1 MKVKLSEFNE
11 YLNEQ
16 VGQPYVIG
24 GQHTKLT
31 PDNYIKV
38 IERKETSAQNAEDA
52 IAYCK
57 NLFDNGA
64 SVLYAY
70 DCSGLG
76 MYYLQNVTNTYSHD
90 MSANGMMGEC
100 EKADEPKKGYWVF
113 RLNDG
118 KATHIG
124 YMVSDTEVIHA
135 KGRKFGVTKER
146 WKKSYWHVTGIPK
159 CIDFEEPEPP
169 EPEPPAPDPDPEP
182 TPEPPEPEPP
192 KPTPTIKIKVKG
204 SVRVREGNG
213 VLTKKI
219 KTVKNCLLPYC
230 GQAIES
236 PYWYM
241 TEVDGKDGYISSKP
255 KLTELVEVYDGT
267 K

>member
-1 MKVKLSEFNE
+1 MKKVKLSDFIE
-11 YLNEQ
+11 YLEKQ
-16 VGQPYVIG
+16 VGQPYLWG

-31 PDNYIKV
+31 PYTYVDI

-64 SVLYAY
+64 AVLYAY

-76 MYYLQNVTNTYSHD
+76 MYYLQNVTKTYSHD

-118 KATHIG
+118 RATHIG

-146 WKKSYWHVTGIPK
+146 WKKSYWHCVGIPK
-159 CIDFEEPEPP
+159 CIDFEE
-169 EPEPPAPDPDPEP
+169 
-182 TPEPPEPEPP
+182 PEPPEPEPP

-213 VLTKKI
+213 VLWKKI

-241 TEVDGKDGYISSKP
+241 TEVDGREGYISSKP

>member
-1 MKVKLSEFNE
+1 MKKVKLSDFIS
-11 YLNEQ
+11 YLESQ
-16 VGQPYVIG
+16 VGQPYLWG

-31 PDNYIKV
+31 PYTYIDI

-100 EKADEPKKGYWVF
+100 EMADEPKRGYWVF

-135 KGRKFGVTKER
+135 KGRKYGVTNEKY
-146 WKKSYWHVTGIPK
+146 KKSYWHTCGIPK
-159 CIDFEEPEPP
+159 CIDFEE
-169 EPEPPAPDPDPEP
+169 
-182 TPEPPEPEPP
+182 PEPPEPEPP

-219 KTVKNCLLPYC
+219 RTVKNCLLPYC

-241 TEVDGKDGYISSKP
+241 TEVDGKEGYISSKP

>member
-1 MKVKLSEFNE
+1 MKRVKLSDFIS
-11 YLNEQ
+11 YLELQ
-16 VGQPYVIG
+16 VGQPYLWG

-31 PDNYIKV
+31 PYTYIDI

-76 MYYLQNVTNTYSHD
+76 MYYLQNVTKTYSHD

-135 KGRKFGVTKER
+135 KGRKYGVTKEKY
-146 WKKSYWHVTGIPK
+146 KKSYWHTCGIPK
-159 CIDFEEPEPP
+159 CIDFEPEPQPEPP
-169 EPEPPAPDPDPEP
+169 EP
-182 TPEPPEPEPP
+182 
-192 KPTPTIKIKVKG
+192 PTPTIKIKVKG

-213 VLTKKI
+213 VLSKKI

-241 TEVDGKDGYISSKP
+241 TEVDGKEGYISSKP
-255 KLTELVEVYDGT
+255 RLTELVEVYDGT

>member
-1 MKVKLSEFNE
+1 MKKCKLNDFLS
-11 YLNEQ
+11 YLELQ
-16 VGQPYVIG
+16 VGQPYLWG

-31 PDNYIKV
+31 PYTYVDI

-57 NLFDNGA
+57 TLFDNGA

-76 MYYLQNVTNTYSHD
+76 MYYLQNVTKTYSHD
-90 MSANGMMGEC
+90 MSANSMMGEC
-100 EKADEPKKGYWVF
+100 KKADEPKKGYWVF

-135 KGRKFGVTKER
+135 KGRKFGVVKEKY
-146 WKKSYWHVTGIPK
+146 KKSYWHCVGIPK

-169 EPEPPAPDPDPEP
+169 EP
-182 TPEPPEPEPP
+182 
-192 KPTPTIKIKVKG
+192 PTPTIKIKVKG

-219 KTVKNCLLPYC
+219 KTVKNCLLPSC

-241 TEVDGKDGYISSKP
+241 TEVDGREGYISSKP

>member
-1 MKVKLSEFNE
+1 MKQVKLSDFID
-11 YLNEQ
+11 YLEKQ
-16 VGQPYVIG
+16 VGQPYLWG

-31 PDNYIKV
+31 PYTYVDI
-38 IERKETSAQNAEDA
+38 IERKETSTQNAEDA

-76 MYYLQNVTNTYSHD
+76 MYYLQNVTKTYSHD
-90 MSANGMMGEC
+90 MSANGMIGEC
-100 EKADEPKKGYWVF
+100 EKTDEPKKGYWVF

-159 CIDFEEPEPP
+159 CIDFEEPKPQ
-169 EPEPPAPDPDPEP
+169 
-182 TPEPPEPEPP
+182 PEPP

-213 VLTKKI
+213 VLSKKI

-241 TEVDGKDGYISSKP
+241 TEVDGKEGYISSKP

>member
-1 MKVKLSEFNE
+1 MKKVKLSEFNACLE
-11 YLNEQ
+11 SQ
-16 VGQPYVIG
+16 VGQPYLWG

-57 NLFDNGA
+57 TLFDSGA

-76 MYYLQNVTNTYSHD
+76 MYYLQNKTHTYSHD

-100 EKADEPKKGYWVF
+100 EQADEPKNGYWVF

-146 WKKSYWHVTGIPK
+146 WKKSYWHCVGIPK

-169 EPEPPAPDPDPEP
+169 
-182 TPEPPEPEPP
+182 
-192 KPTPTIKIKVKG
+192 KPTIKIKVKG

-219 KTVKNCLLPYC
+219 NTVKNCLLPYC

-241 TEVDGKDGYISSKP
+241 TEVDGKEGYISSKP
-255 KLTELVEVYDGT
+255 RLTELVEVYDGT

>member
-1 MKVKLSEFNE
+1 MKTVKLSDFNA

-16 VGQPYVIG
+16 IGQPYLWG

-31 PDNYIKV
+31 PYTYVDI
-38 IERKETSAQNAEDA
+38 IERKETSTQNAEDA

-76 MYYLQNVTNTYSHD
+76 MYYLQNVTKTYSHD

-100 EKADEPKKGYWVF
+100 EKTDEPKKGYWVF

-135 KGRKFGVTKER
+135 KGRKYGVTKEKY
-146 WKKSYWHVTGIPK
+146 KKSYWHTCGIPK
-159 CIDFEEPEPP
+159 CIDFEE
-169 EPEPPAPDPDPEP
+169 
-182 TPEPPEPEPP
+182 PEPPEPEPP

-213 VLTKKI
+213 VLSKKI

-241 TEVDGKDGYISSKP
+241 TEVDGKEGYISSKP

>member
-1 MKVKLSEFNE
+1 MKQVKLSDFNA
-11 YLNEQ
+11 YLDAQ
-16 VGQPYVIG
+16 VGEPYVCG

-76 MYYLQNVTNTYSHD
+76 MYYLQNVTKTYSHD

-100 EKADEPKKGYWVF
+100 ERADEPKKGYWVF

-118 KATHIG
+118 RATHIG

-146 WKKSYWHVTGIPK
+146 WKKSYWHVAGIPK
-159 CIDFEEPEPP
+159 CIDFEEPEPQ
-169 EPEPPAPDPDPEP
+169 
-182 TPEPPEPEPP
+182 PEPP
-192 KPTPTIKIKVKG
+192 KPIPTVKIKVKG

-213 VLTKKI
+213 VLSKKI
-219 KTVKNCLLPYC
+219 KTVRNCLLPYC

-241 TEVDGKDGYISSKP
+241 TEVDGKEGYISSKP
-255 KLTELVEVYDGT
+255 RLTELVEVYDGT

>member
-1 MKVKLSEFNE
+1 MKKCKLNDFLS
-11 YLNEQ
+11 YLELQ
-16 VGQPYVIG
+16 VGQPYLWG

-31 PDNYIKV
+31 PYTYVDI

-57 NLFDNGA
+57 TLFDNGA

-76 MYYLQNVTNTYSHD
+76 MYYLQNVTKTYSHD

-135 KGRKFGVTKER
+135 KGRKFGVVKEKY
-146 WKKSYWHVTGIPK
+146 KKSYWHCVGIPK
-159 CIDFEEPEPP
+159 CIDFEEPEP
-169 EPEPPAPDPDPEP
+169 
-182 TPEPPEPEPP
+182 EPPEP
-192 KPTPTIKIKVKG
+192 PTPTIKIKVKG

-213 VLTKKI
+213 VLSKKI

-241 TEVDGKDGYISSKP
+241 TEVDGKEGYISSKP

>member
-1 MKVKLSEFNE
+1 MKKVKLQDFID
-11 YLNEQ
+11 YLNLQ
-16 VGQPYVIG
+16 VGQPYLWG

-31 PDNYIKV
+31 PYTYIDI

-64 SVLYAY
+64 AVLYAY

-76 MYYLQNVTNTYSHD
+76 MYYLQNVTKTYSHD
-90 MSANGMMGEC
+90 MSANGMTGEC
-100 EKADEPKKGYWVF
+100 EKADKPKKGYWVF

-135 KGRKFGVTKER
+135 KGRKFGVVKEKY
-146 WKKSYWHVTGIPK
+146 KKSYWHCVGIPK
-159 CIDFEEPEPP
+159 CIDFEEPEP
-169 EPEPPAPDPDPEP
+169 
-182 TPEPPEPEPP
+182 EPPEP
-192 KPTPTIKIKVKG
+192 PTPTIKIKVKG

-213 VLTKKI
+213 VLSKKI

-241 TEVDGKDGYISSKP
+241 TEVDGKEGYISSKP

>member
-1 MKVKLSEFNE
+1 MKRVKLSEFVS
-11 YLNEQ
+11 YLESQ
-16 VGQPYVIG
+16 VGQPYLWG

-38 IERKETSAQNAEDA
+38 IERKETSAQNAEDS

-76 MYYLQNVTNTYSHD
+76 MYYLQNVTKTYSHD

-100 EKADEPKKGYWVF
+100 ERADEPKRGYWVF

-135 KGRKFGVTKER
+135 KGRKFGVVKEKY
-146 WKKSYWHVTGIPK
+146 KKSYWHCVGIPK
-159 CIDFEEPEPP
+159 CIDFEEPEP
-169 EPEPPAPDPDPEP
+169 
-182 TPEPPEPEPP
+182 EPPEP
-192 KPTPTIKIKVKG
+192 PTPTIKIKVKG

-213 VLTKKI
+213 VLSKKI

-241 TEVDGKDGYISSKP
+241 TEVEGKEGYISSKP

>member
-1 MKVKLSEFNE
+1 MKQVKLSDFID
-11 YLNEQ
+11 YLEKQ
-16 VGQPYVIG
+16 VGQPYLWG

-31 PDNYIKV
+31 PYTYVDI
-38 IERKETSAQNAEDA
+38 IERKETSTQNAEDA

-76 MYYLQNVTNTYSHD
+76 MYYLQNVTKTYSHD

-118 KATHIG
+118 RATHIG

-135 KGRKFGVTKER
+135 KGRKYGVTKEKY
-146 WKKSYWHVTGIPK
+146 KKSYWHTCGIPK
-159 CIDFEEPEPP
+159 CIDFEE
-169 EPEPPAPDPDPEP
+169 
-182 TPEPPEPEPP
+182 PEPPEPEPP

-241 TEVDGKDGYISSKP
+241 TEVDGREGYISSKP

>member
-1 MKVKLSEFNE
+1 MKTVKLSDFNA

-16 VGQPYVIG
+16 IGQPYLWG

-31 PDNYIKV
+31 PYTYIDI

-57 NLFDNGA
+57 TLFDNGA

-76 MYYLQNVTNTYSHD
+76 MYYLQNVTKTYSHD

-100 EKADEPKKGYWVF
+100 EKTDEPKKGYWVF

-118 KATHIG
+118 RATHIG

-135 KGRKFGVTKER
+135 KGRKFGVVKEKY
-146 WKKSYWHVTGIPK
+146 KKSYWHCVGIPK
-159 CIDFEEPEPP
+159 CIDFEE
-169 EPEPPAPDPDPEP
+169 
-182 TPEPPEPEPP
+182 PEPPEPEPP

-241 TEVDGKDGYISSKP
+241 TEVDGKEGYISSKP

>member
-1 MKVKLSEFNE
+1 MKKVKLSDFID
-11 YLNEQ
+11 YLKKQ
-16 VGQPYVIG
+16 VGQPYLWG

-31 PDNYIKV
+31 PDNYIAV
-38 IERKETSAQNAEDA
+38 ITKKESDPTNRENA
-52 IAYCK
+52 IAFCEK
-57 NLFDNGA
+57 KFSEGA
-64 SVLYAY
+64 EVLYAY

-76 MYYLQNVTNTYSHD
+76 MYYLQNITKTYSHD

-100 EKADEPKKGYWVF
+100 EKADEPKRGYWVF

-135 KGRKFGVTKER
+135 KGRKYGVTKEKY
-146 WKKSYWHVTGIPK
+146 KKSYWHTCGIPK

-169 EPEPPAPDPDPEP
+169 EPEPP
-182 TPEPPEPEPP
+182 
-192 KPTPTIKIKVKG
+192 KPTPAIKIKVKG

-213 VLTKKI
+213 VLSKKI

-241 TEVDGKDGYISSKP
+241 TEVDGREGYISSKP

>member
-1 MKVKLSEFNE
+1 MKTVKLSDFNA

-16 VGQPYVIG
+16 IGQPYLWG

-31 PDNYIKV
+31 PYTYIDI

-76 MYYLQNVTNTYSHD
+76 MYYLQNVTKTYSHD

-100 EKADEPKKGYWVF
+100 EKTDEPKKGYWVF

-118 KATHIG
+118 RATHIG

-135 KGRKFGVTKER
+135 KGRKFGVVKEKY
-146 WKKSYWHVTGIPK
+146 KKSYWHCVGIPK
-159 CIDFEEPEPP
+159 CIDFEEPEP
-169 EPEPPAPDPDPEP
+169 
-182 TPEPPEPEPP
+182 EPPEP
-192 KPTPTIKIKVKG
+192 PTPTIKIKVKG

-213 VLTKKI
+213 VLSKKI

-241 TEVDGKDGYISSKP
+241 TEVDGKEGYISSKP
-255 KLTELVEVYDGT
+255 KLTELVEV
-267 K
+267 

>member
-1 MKVKLSEFNE
+1 MKTVKLSDFNA
-11 YLNEQ
+11 YLEAQ
-16 VGQPYVIG
+16 VGEPYVWG

-100 EKADEPKKGYWVF
+100 EKADEPRRGYWVF

-159 CIDFEEPEPP
+159 CIDFEEPKPQ
-169 EPEPPAPDPDPEP
+169 
-182 TPEPPEPEPP
+182 PEPP
-192 KPTPTIKIKVKG
+192 KPIPTVKIKVKG

-219 KTVKNCLLPYC
+219 KTVRNCLLPYC

-241 TEVDGKDGYISSKP
+241 TEVDGREGYISSKP

>member
-1 MKVKLSEFNE
+1 MKKVKLQDFID
-11 YLNEQ
+11 YLEKQ
-16 VGQPYVIG
+16 VGQPYLWG

-31 PDNYIKV
+31 PYTYVDI

-76 MYYLQNVTNTYSHD
+76 MYYLQNVTKTYSHD

-118 KATHIG
+118 RATHIG

-135 KGRKFGVTKER
+135 KGRKYGVTKEKY
-146 WKKSYWHVTGIPK
+146 KKSYWHTCGIPK
-159 CIDFEEPEPP
+159 CIDFEE
-169 EPEPPAPDPDPEP
+169 
-182 TPEPPEPEPP
+182 PEPPEPEPP

-213 VLTKKI
+213 VLTRKI

-255 KLTELVEVYDGT
+255 KLTELVEV
-267 K
+267 

>member
-1 MKVKLSEFNE
+1 MKTVKLSDFNA

-16 VGQPYVIG
+16 IGQPYLWG

-31 PDNYIKV
+31 PYTYIDI
-38 IERKETSAQNAEDA
+38 IERKETTAQNAEDA

-57 NLFDNGA
+57 TLFDNGA
-64 SVLYAY
+64 AVLYAY

-76 MYYLQNVTNTYSHD
+76 MYYLQNVTKTYSHD

-118 KATHIG
+118 RATHIG

-135 KGRKFGVTKER
+135 KGRKYGVTKEKY
-146 WKKSYWHVTGIPK
+146 KKSYWHTCGIPK
-159 CIDFEEPEPP
+159 CIDFEE
-169 EPEPPAPDPDPEP
+169 
-182 TPEPPEPEPP
+182 PEPPEPEPP

-213 VLTKKI
+213 VLSKKI

-241 TEVDGKDGYISSKP
+241 TEVDGKEGYISSKP

>member
-1 MKVKLSEFNE
+1 MKQVKLSDFID
-11 YLNEQ
+11 YLEKQ
-16 VGQPYVIG
+16 VGQPYLWG

-31 PDNYIKV
+31 PYTYVDI
-38 IERKETSAQNAEDA
+38 IERKETSTQNAEDA

-57 NLFDNGA
+57 TLFDNGA
-64 SVLYAY
+64 TVLYAY

-76 MYYLQNVTNTYSHD
+76 MYYLQNETHTYSHD
-90 MSANGMMGEC
+90 MSANSMMGEC

-135 KGRKFGVTKER
+135 KGRKFGVVKEKY
-146 WKKSYWHVTGIPK
+146 KKSYWHTCGIPK
-159 CIDFEEPEPP
+159 CLDFEEPEP
-169 EPEPPAPDPDPEP
+169 EPPDP
-182 TPEPPEPEPP
+182 
-192 KPTPTIKIKVKG
+192 PTPTIKIKVKG

-241 TEVDGKDGYISSKP
+241 TEVDGKEGYISSKP